1 MLVCMSVRVQNW
13 ISAYFVAMLLL
24 ARNLMENLFTDEN
37 LFAIG
42 YLLFAFSMLVTWYTV
57 C

>member
-1 MLVCMSVRVQNW
+1 VQNW

-37 LFAIG
+37 LFAMG